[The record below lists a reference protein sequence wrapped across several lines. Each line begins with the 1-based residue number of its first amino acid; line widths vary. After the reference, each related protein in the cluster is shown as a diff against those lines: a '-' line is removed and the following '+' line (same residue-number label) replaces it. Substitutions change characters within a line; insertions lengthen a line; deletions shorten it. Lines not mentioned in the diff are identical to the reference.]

1 MSLVDKRFKGFR
13 DCAIIIIRIL
23 RSASCRL
30 IFACSHLTLYYN
42 VFQRLR
48 LEHYLKTKQKAKSTI
63 SEQSDWASS
72 FESSCES
79 LDWSFKSFASLPS
92 ISGWVMTSMK
102 KTQNAIYYSFVPSS
116 TPFSVM
122 LTSCVSCDRTGE
134 LSSYAAIHTIFMFS
148 EVDFPWHFLLAEN
161 VFTFKRKWLL

>member
-48 LEHYLKTKQKAKSTI
+48 LEHYLSKLCCEAKSTI

-72 FESSCES
+72 FESSSES

-92 ISGWVMTSMK
+92 ISGWVMTSIN
-102 KTQNAIYYSFVPSS
+102 KTQNATYYSFVPSS
-116 TPFSVM
+116 TLFSVM
-122 LTSCVSCDRTGE
+122 LTFMCVMWSNRGVALVCRYSHNFHVFWGW
-134 LSSYAAIHTIFMFS
+134 L
-148 EVDFPWHFLLAEN
+148 PLALP
-161 VFTFKRKWLL
+161 FCCKCLYL